1 MKGEEGFARLVFLFV
16 ALASCNSIN
25 GETLLLEQKTC
36 INNCIVGQMEK
47 RGWKIKHNGL
57 SRYGFFDESGQFVPL
72 GLLNIEKNEIEC
84 LVFFDIKSRLI
95 INMEVLERE
104 QKHNKQTRRIY
115 NDVVKRCHKIH
126 ALEL

>member
-84 LVFFDIKSRLI
+84 LVFFNIKSRLI

-115 NDVVKRCHKIH
+115 KDGFKRGHEIH
-126 ALEL
+126 TLEL